1 MRVVIAANPRSGRG
15 RAIALARDA
24 AAALN
29 ARGIDSTMTP
39 VGPGCDPVDLR
50 TAVRGARALLV
61 AGGDGTIASMAGVSI
76 ETGVPIVHLPTGNEN
91 LFAREHGH
99 GRRLEAIV
107 SVVES
112 GRVRRTDCGSLL
124 GERADGST
132 IRRRFLL
139 MASLGPDASVIQ
151 RLDRV
156 RSKASGHLAY
166 VGPIIEEL
174 WDVHFPKYRVEVDGR
189 AFVDDIRGNLLVANS
204 RQYAL
209 RVDPARMARVDDG
222 VLDVVSMPCET
233 VAEYLVWQARCRARM
248 QFAGR
253 SGAAFASGASVV
265 IESLG
270 GPAPVQ
276 IDGES
281 VGDQPLRRV
290 EIQIDPGALPVLV
303 AE

>member
-1 MRVVIAANPRSGRG
+1 MRVVIVANVRSGRG
-15 RAIALARDA
+15 RAIALAREA

-29 ARGIDSTMTP
+29 AAGIDSTIAP
-39 VGPGCDPVDLR
+39 VGPGCDPVDLQ

-76 ETGVPIVHLPTGNEN
+76 QSGVPIVHLPTGNEN

-99 GRRLEAIV
+99 VRHLEQIV
-107 SVVES
+107 RVVES
-112 GRVRRTDCGSLL
+112 GCVRHTDCGSLR
-124 GERADGST
+124 GTRADGST
-132 IRRRFLL
+132 IQRRFLL
-139 MASLGPDASVIQ
+139 MASIGPDASVIQ

-174 WDVHFPKYRVEVDGR
+174 RDVHFPKYRVEVDGR
-189 AFVDDIRGNLLVANS
+189 AIADGVRGNLLVANS

-209 RVDPARMARVDDG
+209 RVDPAMMARVDDG

-233 VAEYLVWQARCRARM
+233 VAEYLIWQARCRVRM
-248 QFAGR
+248 QFAG
-253 SGAAFASGASVV
+253 SGSAASASGASVV

-290 EIQIDPGALPVLV
+290 EIHIEPGVLPVLV